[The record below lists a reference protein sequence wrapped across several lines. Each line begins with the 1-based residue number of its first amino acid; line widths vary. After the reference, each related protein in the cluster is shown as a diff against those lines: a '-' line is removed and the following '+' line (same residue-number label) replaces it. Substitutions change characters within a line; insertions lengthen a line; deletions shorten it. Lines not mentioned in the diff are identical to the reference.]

1 MTAVAAPRR
10 HSATAASAAPLRR
23 TGESPSGARPRRH
36 LRAVEESPRAR
47 ARGLGLVRFLSLV
60 VFVGLLSV
68 VVFHVVMAQRGLA
81 LDDIRSQIDEEQTR
95 YERLRLE
102 TAALS
107 SPARIEAEA
116 TDRLGMVRPDRVE
129 YLEAPLGAT
138 DAGAVGGTTSTL
150 ADADEWDAVKPHLD
164 AQP

>member
-1 MTAVAAPRR
+1 M
-10 HSATAASAAPLRR
+10 
-23 TGESPSGARPRRH
+23 
-36 LRAVEESPRAR
+36 
-47 ARGLGLVRFLSLV
+47 GLVRVVSLV

-81 LDDIRSQIDEEQTR
+81 LDDIRSQIDEEQIR

-116 TDRLGMVRPDRVE
+116 TENLGMVRPDAVQ
-129 YLEAPLGAT
+129 YLEVPIGET
-138 DAGAVGGTTSTL
+138 DAGTVGGTTSTL
-150 ADADEWDAVKPHLD
+150 ADPEEWDAVKPHLD